1 MDIRDLLNK
10 LDTISTEAKAEK
22 VREPYTVDKAVKDIQ
37 GVVFAE
43 PSKGDIKYSSA
54 NIKKFTDSKSE
65 IAYKV
70 RELASRIKNNDE
82 LSLYLA
88 DLAGRITD
96 PSPRQD
102 EKDPITNKHV
112 ALIKQALVKHN
123 EMDKPVDPDSQVP
136 FDDNGDEDEFESADV
151 QEGPIANNV
160 ARAAKIGATRAAQL
174 GKDTVTGIRRMA
186 GRLGQTDQIN
196 KMVQGLN
203 KLGTGSVSGI
213 GAKGLETFVEPL
225 KKILSNPTLSAAFMQ
240 LVKKAEAMEKNQ
252 SQVGPLGA
260 EAGAEAGAESFV
272 PESDLKKN
280 SEQVEETW
288 FQDMIDVTFHGDEFY
303 ENFGW
308 VGYDEEGISE
318 GEYQGRTV
326 QLNKP
331 MRGDVKKF
339 KVYVKNPK
347 GNVVKVNFGDPDMK
361 IKAYNP
367 ERRRSFRARH
377 NCDNPGPKTK
387 ARYWSCRKW

>member
-260 EAGAEAGAESFV
+260 E
-272 PESDLKKN
+272 KN

>member
-1 MDIRDLLNK
+1 
-10 LDTISTEAKAEK
+10 
-22 VREPYTVDKAVKDIQ
+22 
-37 GVVFAE
+37 
-43 PSKGDIKYSSA
+43 
-54 NIKKFTDSKSE
+54 
-65 IAYKV
+65 
-70 RELASRIKNNDE
+70 
-82 LSLYLA
+82 
-88 DLAGRITD
+88 
-96 PSPRQD
+96 
-102 EKDPITNKHV
+102 
-112 ALIKQALVKHN
+112 
-123 EMDKPVDPDSQVP
+123 MDKPVDPDSQVP